1 MTGEQVQ
8 LLRCK
13 MVYGLIFLLG
23 ISLITAG
30 LAVFPTYS
38 RSLGLGLVVCGV
50 VVFVASAVLADA
62 CAAHVYAARQCKP
75 PEYEAVVPDDEE
87 AARRL
92 HSSRAALRCPR
103 DRELRNRAGHTLKTA
118 AGRDG
123 RGEGVGRGTPASHA
137 LPMRCS
143 TSSVVGA
150 LLVSLC
156 VVGIFCIVLL
166 DVTVGLFMV
175 GTSFT
180 VSLLFGIV
188 WLGRTFYSGQPRR
201 SSSCQQMDATRLS
214 TAQGGDAL
222 MAIDIPPYPAS
233 QDKGAP
239 HSSDL
244 LRLQSV
250 PGNDQAVRVTKLPPV
265 QRESDDFTTVFL

>member
-1 MTGEQVQ
+1 
-8 LLRCK
+8 
-13 MVYGLIFLLG
+13 
-23 ISLITAG
+23 
-30 LAVFPTYS
+30 
-38 RSLGLGLVVCGV
+38 
-50 VVFVASAVLADA
+50 
-62 CAAHVYAARQCKP
+62 
-75 PEYEAVVPDDEE
+75 
-87 AARRL
+87 
-92 HSSRAALRCPR
+92 
-103 DRELRNRAGHTLKTA
+103 
-118 AGRDG
+118 
-123 RGEGVGRGTPASHA
+123 
-137 LPMRCS
+137 MRCS